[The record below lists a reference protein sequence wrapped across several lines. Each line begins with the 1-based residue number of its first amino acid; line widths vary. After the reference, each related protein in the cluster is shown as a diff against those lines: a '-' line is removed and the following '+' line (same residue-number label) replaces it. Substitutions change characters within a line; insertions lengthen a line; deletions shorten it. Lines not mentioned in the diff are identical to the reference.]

1 MMMFVVLKSS
11 DDGDYDEACAMLVLM
26 TLVDVSSCMMCVV
39 LICDK
44 CVVYDVFCGVMYDV

>member
-1 MMMFVVLKSS
+1 MMMFFVLKSS